1 MTEPNKTAQTFRDVF
16 PVMLGELLLT
26 GVMLAVYALIGR
38 FSLKVLWSA
47 GLGAGAVLLNF
58 TVMILALLQAEKRDS
73 PEKGQLYVRATYA
86 LRLVLLAAV
95 LILALKSKV
104 FDPLATALP
113 LCFQPIA
120 VWLFELFRKM
130 KKGENTQ

>member
-1 MTEPNKTAQTFRDVF
+1 MTEPNKPAQTFRDVF

-26 GVMLAVYALIGR
+26 GIMLAVYALIGR

-47 GLGAGAVLLNF
+47 ALGAGAVLLNF
-58 TVMILALLQAEKRDS
+58 TVMILALLQAEKRGS

-86 LRLVLLAAV
+86 LRLLLLAAV
-95 LILALKSKV
+95 LILALRSKV

>member
-47 GLGAGAVLLNF
+47 ALGAGAVLLNF
-58 TVMILALLQAEKRDS
+58 TVMILALLQAEKRGS

-95 LILALKSKV
+95 LILALRSKV

>member
-26 GVMLAVYALIGR
+26 GIMLAVYALIGR

-47 GLGAGAVLLNF
+47 ALGAGAVLLNF
-58 TVMILALLQAEKRDS
+58 FVMILALLQAEKRGS

>member
-1 MTEPNKTAQTFRDVF
+1 MTELNKTAQTFRDVF

-47 GLGAGAVLLNF
+47 ALGAGVVLLNF
-58 TVMILALLQAEKRDS
+58 TVMILALLQAEKRGS

>member
-26 GVMLAVYALIGR
+26 GVMLAIYALIGR

-47 GLGAGAVLLNF
+47 ALGAGAVLLNF
-58 TVMILALLQAEKRDS
+58 TVMILALLQAEKRGS

-86 LRLVLLAAV
+86 LRLLLLAAV
-95 LILALKSKV
+95 LILALRSKV

>member
-1 MTEPNKTAQTFRDVF
+1 MNESNPTAQTFRDIL

-26 GVMLAVYALIGR
+26 GIMLGVYALIGK
-38 FSLKVLWSA
+38 FSAKVLWGA
-47 GLGAGAVLLNF
+47 LLGAGAVLFNF
-58 TVMILALLQAEKRDS
+58 SVMIFALLKAEKRGS

-86 LRLVLLAAV
+86 LRMLLLAAV
-95 LILALKSKV
+95 LILALKTKV

-120 VWLFELFRKM
+120 VWLYELFRK
-130 KKGENTQ
+130 KGENAQ

>member
-1 MTEPNKTAQTFRDVF
+1 MTEPNKTAQTFRDVL
-16 PVMLGELLLT
+16 PVLLGELLLT

-47 GLGAGAVLLNF
+47 ALGAGAVLLNF
-58 TVMILALLQAEKRDS
+58 TVMILALLQAEKRGS

-86 LRLVLLAAV
+86 LRLLLLAAV
-95 LILALKSKV
+95 LILALRSKV

>member
-26 GVMLAVYALIGR
+26 GVMLAIYALIGR

-47 GLGAGAVLLNF
+47 ALGAGVVLLNF
-58 TVMILALLQAEKRDS
+58 TVMILALLQAEKRGS

-120 VWLFELFRKM
+120 VWPFELFRKM
-130 KKGENTQ
+130 KQGENTQ

>member
-26 GVMLAVYALIGR
+26 GIMLAIYALIGR

-58 TVMILALLQAEKRDS
+58 TVMILALLQAEKRGS

>member
-26 GVMLAVYALIGR
+26 GLMLAVYALIGR

-58 TVMILALLQAEKRDS
+58 TVMILALLQAEKRGS

>member
-1 MTEPNKTAQTFRDVF
+1 MTEPNKTAETFRDVF

-38 FSLKVLWSA
+38 SSLKVLWSA

-58 TVMILALLQAEKRDS
+58 TVMILALLQAEKRGS

>member
-58 TVMILALLQAEKRDS
+58 TVMILELLQAEKRGS

-120 VWLFELFRKM
+120 VWLFELFRKT

>member
-26 GVMLAVYALIGR
+26 GLMLAVYALIGR

-58 TVMILALLQAEKRDS
+58 TVMILALLQAEKRGS

-130 KKGENTQ
+130 KKGENAQ

>member
-26 GVMLAVYALIGR
+26 GIMLAVYALIGR

-47 GLGAGAVLLNF
+47 ALGAGAVLLNF
-58 TVMILALLQAEKRDS
+58 TVMILALLQAEKRGS

-120 VWLFELFRKM
+120 VWLFELFRKT

>member
-26 GVMLAVYALIGR
+26 GLMLAVYALIGR

-47 GLGAGAVLLNF
+47 ALGAGAVLLNF
-58 TVMILALLQAEKRDS
+58 TVMILALLQAEKRGS

-120 VWLFELFRKM
+120 VWLFELFRTM
-130 KKGENTQ
+130 KKGANTQ

>member
-26 GVMLAVYALIGR
+26 GIMLAVYALIGR

-47 GLGAGAVLLNF
+47 ALGAGAVLLNF
-58 TVMILALLQAEKRDS
+58 TVMILALLQAEKRGS

-104 FDPLATALP
+104 FDPLATVLP

>member
-16 PVMLGELLLT
+16 PVILGELLLT
-26 GVMLAVYALIGR
+26 GVMLAVYALVGR

-47 GLGAGAVLLNF
+47 ALGAGAVLLNF
-58 TVMILALLQAEKRDS
+58 TVMILALLQAEKRGS

-86 LRLVLLAAV
+86 LRLLLLAAV
-95 LILALKSKV
+95 LILALRSKV

>member
-26 GVMLAVYALIGR
+26 GIMLAIYALIGR

-47 GLGAGAVLLNF
+47 ALGAGAVLLNF
-58 TVMILALLQAEKRDS
+58 TVMILALLQAEKRGS

>member
-58 TVMILALLQAEKRDS
+58 TVMILALLQAEKRGS

-130 KKGENTQ
+130 KKGANTQ

>member
-26 GVMLAVYALIGR
+26 GAMLAVYALIGR

-47 GLGAGAVLLNF
+47 ALGAGAVLFNF
-58 TVMILALLQAEKRDS
+58 TVMILALLQAEKRGS

-120 VWLFELFRKM
+120 VWLFELFRKT

>member
-47 GLGAGAVLLNF
+47 ALGAGAVLLNF
-58 TVMILALLQAEKRDS
+58 TVMILALLQAEKRGS

-86 LRLVLLAAV
+86 LRLLLLAAV
-95 LILALKSKV
+95 LILALRSKV

>member
-26 GVMLAVYALIGR
+26 GIMLTVYTLIGR

-47 GLGAGAVLLNF
+47 ALGAGAVLLNF
-58 TVMILALLQAEKRDS
+58 TVMILALLQAEKRGS

-86 LRLVLLAAV
+86 LRLLLLAAV

-120 VWLFELFRKM
+120 VWLFELFRKT

>member
-1 MTEPNKTAQTFRDVF
+1 MTEPNKTAQTFRDVL

-26 GVMLAVYALIGR
+26 GVMLAVYTLIGR

-47 GLGAGAVLLNF
+47 ALGAGAVLLNF
-58 TVMILALLQAEKRDS
+58 TVMILALLQAEKRGS

-120 VWLFELFRKM
+120 VWLFELFRKT

>member
-1 MTEPNKTAQTFRDVF
+1 MNESNQTAQTFRDIL

-26 GVMLAVYALIGR
+26 GVMLGVYALIGR
-38 FSLKVLWSA
+38 FSAKVLWGA
-47 GLGAGAVLLNF
+47 LLGAGAVLLNF
-58 TVMILALLQAEKRDS
+58 SVMIFALLKAEKRGS

-86 LRLVLLAAV
+86 LRMLLLAAV
-95 LILALKSKV
+95 LIVALKTKV

-120 VWLFELFRKM
+120 VWLFELFRK
-130 KKGENTQ
+130 KGENAQ

>member
-1 MTEPNKTAQTFRDVF
+1 MNESNPTAQTFRDIL

-26 GVMLAVYALIGR
+26 GMMLGVYALIGK
-38 FSLKVLWSA
+38 FSAKVLWGA
-47 GLGAGAVLLNF
+47 LLGAGAVLFNF
-58 TVMILALLQAEKRDS
+58 SVMIFALLKAEKRGS

-86 LRLVLLAAV
+86 LRMLLLAAV
-95 LILALKSKV
+95 LILALKTKV

-120 VWLFELFRKM
+120 VWLYELFRK
-130 KKGENTQ
+130 KGENAQ

>member
-26 GVMLAVYALIGR
+26 GIMLAVYALIGR

-47 GLGAGAVLLNF
+47 ALGAGAVLLNF
-58 TVMILALLQAEKRDS
+58 TVMILALLQAEKRGS

-86 LRLVLLAAV
+86 LRLLLLAAV
-95 LILALKSKV
+95 LILALRSKG

>member
-47 GLGAGAVLLNF
+47 ALGAGAVLLNF
-58 TVMILALLQAEKRDS
+58 TVMILALLQAEKRGS

-86 LRLVLLAAV
+86 LRLLLLAAV
-95 LILALKSKV
+95 LILALRSKV

-120 VWLFELFRKM
+120 VWLFELFRKT

>member
-58 TVMILALLQAEKRDS
+58 TVMILALLQA
-73 PEKGQLYVRATYA
+73 
-86 LRLVLLAAV
+86 
-95 LILALKSKV
+95 
-104 FDPLATALP
+104 
-113 LCFQPIA
+113 
-120 VWLFELFRKM
+120 
-130 KKGENTQ
+130 

>member
-26 GVMLAVYALIGR
+26 GLMLAVYALIGK

-47 GLGAGAVLLNF
+47 ALGAGAVLLNF
-58 TVMILALLQAEKRDS
+58 TVMILALLQAEKRGS

>member
-26 GVMLAVYALIGR
+26 GLMLAVYALIGN

-47 GLGAGAVLLNF
+47 ALGAGAVLLNF
-58 TVMILALLQAEKRDS
+58 TVMVLALLQAEKRGS

>member
-58 TVMILALLQAEKRDS
+58 TVMILALLQAEKRGS

-86 LRLVLLAAV
+86 LRMLLLAAV
-95 LILALKSKV
+95 LILALKTKV

>member
-1 MTEPNKTAQTFRDVF
+1 MTEPNKTAETFRDVF

-58 TVMILALLQAEKRDS
+58 TVMILALLQAEKRGS
-73 PEKGQLYVRATYA
+73 PEKGQFYVRATYA

>member
-26 GVMLAVYALIGR
+26 GVMLAVYALIG
-38 FSLKVLWSA
+38 SA

-58 TVMILALLQAEKRDS
+58 TVMILALLQAEKRGS

-86 LRLVLLAAV
+86 LRLVLLAVV

-104 FDPLATALP
+104 FDPLAAALP